1 MAQDLRLE
9 LETLESRDTLMMSDC
24 HWLCPFVDLSR
35 PVSICVPPWGIDA
48 SWALLMPAAAAIYS
62 HLPRPQRQ
70 LGSWPTGTPN
80 DGRLIVGKQ
89 KSTESANNGN
99 RQWRNRTSPQMM

>member
-48 SWALLMPAAAAIYS
+48 SMGAPYAGCAKS
-62 HLPRPQRQ
+62 F
-70 LGSWPTGTPN
+70 N
-80 DGRLIVGKQ
+80 DF
-89 KSTESANNGN
+89 SCA
-99 RQWRNRTSPQMM
+99 PY